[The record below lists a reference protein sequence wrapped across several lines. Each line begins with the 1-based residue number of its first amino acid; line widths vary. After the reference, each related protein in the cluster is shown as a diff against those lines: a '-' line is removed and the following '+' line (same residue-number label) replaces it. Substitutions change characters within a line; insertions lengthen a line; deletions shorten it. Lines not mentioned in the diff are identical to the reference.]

1 MTGDLVLR
9 GGTVVDGT
17 GEPARRA
24 DVAVSGGRIAEVGA
38 ALAGGATEID
48 VSGLVVSPG
57 FIDLHSHA
65 DFTVFGAPDAVTQV
79 AQGVTTLVTGNCG
92 FSPFP
97 ITPEHRD
104 ELLGHRLLAS
114 DGAWVWWTAGQYAE
128 AVDALP
134 LGVNLALQVGHGAL
148 RIAAMGSADRP
159 PTKSELDRMRA
170 LVRDAARDGVVG
182 LSTGL
187 IYAPGTF
194 ASTDEVVAI
203 ATEAAGAGLLYS
215 THLRNE
221 GTKLAEAVEEAL
233 AISRRSG
240 VRLEISHLKAAGKAA
255 WGTVGQ
261 ALELIE
267 DARRAG
273 LDVGADQYPY
283 TASSTTMTASLP
295 AWAMDGGVPALLAR
309 LADPGETE
317 RIVAELDAE
326 FQHTYWPDRT
336 VIAHTQPGPFDSYVG
351 RTVMDVAAD
360 RGFGPGR
367 ALVEI
372 LRGQQGQV
380 SVIHHS
386 MDEADVRQV
395 MSRPYVAVASDGWV
409 LECPGDGRP
418 HPRSFGTFV
427 RMLGHYRRDEGLV
440 DLPEAVRRM
449 TSLPAS
455 RLRWSDRG
463 VVRVGAVADLVA
475 FDPYTVRDNATF
487 DNPWQLA
494 TGVQY
499 TLLAGVPVLADGVP
513 TGTPA
518 GRVIRHRR

>member
-1 MTGDLVLR
+1 
-9 GGTVVDGT
+9 
-17 GEPARRA
+17 
-24 DVAVSGGRIAEVGA
+24 
-38 ALAGGATEID
+38 
-48 VSGLVVSPG
+48 
-57 FIDLHSHA
+57 
-65 DFTVFGAPDAVTQV
+65 
-79 AQGVTTLVTGNCG
+79 
-92 FSPFP
+92 
-97 ITPEHRD
+97 
-104 ELLGHRLLAS
+104 
-114 DGAWVWWTAGQYAE
+114 
-128 AVDALP
+128 
-134 LGVNLALQVGHGAL
+134 
-148 RIAAMGSADRP
+148 
-159 PTKSELDRMRA
+159 
-170 LVRDAARDGVVG
+170 
-182 LSTGL
+182 
-187 IYAPGTF
+187 
-194 ASTDEVVAI
+194 
-203 ATEAAGAGLLYS
+203 
-215 THLRNE
+215 
-221 GTKLAEAVEEAL
+221 
-233 AISRRSG
+233 
-240 VRLEISHLKAAGKAA
+240 
-255 WGTVGQ
+255 
-261 ALELIE
+261 
-267 DARRAG
+267 
-273 LDVGADQYPY
+273 
-283 TASSTTMTASLP
+283 
-295 AWAMDGGVPALLAR
+295 MDGGVPALLAR

-367 ALVEI
+367 ALVAI

-409 LECPGDGRP
+409 LECPGEGRP